1 MPGTDAGPGTAT
13 RPTQESSSGLDMVVP
28 YAEQLG
34 VRAGHKREGDV
45 GLHLDLRQEHLNSW
59 QVAHGGVVMSVLD
72 IVMGLS
78 AKSLDEA
85 SVGATTVELKT
96 NFIKAA
102 TGRITARG
110 RAQRA
115 GRSLVFAEGEL
126 HNDARELVARAT
138 GTFKLRYPLKESE

>member
-1 MPGTDAGPGTAT
+1 MSGRNTPPPD
-13 RPTQESSSGLDMVVP
+13 SNSGLDILVP

-45 GLHLDLRQEHLNSW
+45 GLELQLREEHLNSW

-78 AKSLDEA
+78 AKTLDEN
-85 SVGATTVELKT
+85 SIGATTIELKT
-96 NFIKAA
+96 NFLKAA
-102 TGRITARG
+102 TGRIRARG

-126 HNDARELVARAT
+126 HNDSNDLLARAT
-138 GTFKLRYPLKESE
+138 GTFKLRYSATGSE